1 MEDFFMPVAVPIFLM
16 AIMIGSVVLLGALI
30 YTILKDI
37 KN

>member
-1 MEDFFMPVAVPIFLM
+1 MEDFFIHTAVPIFLI

-30 YTILKDI
+30 YAILKDI